1 MIHYVRSKDIKYKKW
16 DRCIEQSANGNIY
29 AYSWYLDCVCEHW
42 DALVEGD
49 YDAVMPLPFRRK
61 IGVNY
66 VFPPTMTQQL
76 GIFGRETISENKV
89 QEFIAH
95 IPPRFKYYE
104 INLNHLNPVPDDK
117 HTVTTHTNLELNL
130 NLPYAELLKGF
141 SENTRRNLRKTEQ
154 INIRV
159 WKNGDIRNLLQLFK
173 KSKAAEIKT
182 LPGDFYKVVEKAAGQ
197 MINRHQAEVWEVS
210 INVDVCAGVLFAF
223 SHNRAYFLFSAATPA
238 AKENNIMH
246 FLINA
251 FIKENAGTDMIL
263 DFEGSDNKNL
273 ARFYKSFG
281 ADEKNYKKIIINRL
295 PGMLF
300 SLAQAIR
307 KK

>member
-16 DRCIEQSANGNIY
+16 DRCIEQSLNGNIY
-29 AYSWYLDCVCEHW
+29 ANAWYLDSVCEHW

-61 IGVNY
+61 MGVNY

-76 GIFGRETISENKV
+76 GIFSSEIISEQKV
-89 QEFIAH
+89 QEFIKS
-95 IPPRFKYYE
+95 IPSKFKYCE
-104 INLNHLNPVPDDK
+104 INLNHHNPVAANQQR
-117 HTVTTHTNLELNL
+117 VTIHTNLELNL

-154 INIRV
+154 VNIRIR
-159 WKNGDIRNLLQLFK
+159 KNGDIRNLLKLFK
-173 KSKAAEIKT
+173 NTKAAEIKA
-182 LPGDFYKVVEKAAGQ
+182 LPSDFFQVAEKIGLQLLLNEQAQLWEAA
-197 MINRHQAEVWEVS
+197 IN
-210 INVDVCAGVLFAF
+210 NDFCAGVLFAF
-223 SHNRAYFLFSAATPA
+223 SHNKAYFLFSAATPT
-238 AKENNIMH
+238 AKENNVMH
-246 FLINA
+246 FLINT
-251 FIKENAGTDMIL
+251 FIKENAGTDLIL

-281 ADEKNYKKIIINRL
+281 ATEKNYYKIIINRL

-300 SLAQAIR
+300 SVAQAMR